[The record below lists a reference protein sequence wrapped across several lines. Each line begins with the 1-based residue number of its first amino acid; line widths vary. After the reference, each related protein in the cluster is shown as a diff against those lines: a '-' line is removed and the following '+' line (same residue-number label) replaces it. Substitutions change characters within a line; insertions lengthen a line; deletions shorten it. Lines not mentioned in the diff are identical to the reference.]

1 MEKCYLVLQNGRVFE
16 GKPIGRRGE
25 TTAELVFDTAVVG
38 FVEALTDPDFY
49 GQALVATFPL
59 IGNYGVNYSDVESD
73 GAKVKAIVMRE
84 CCDAPSNFRSE
95 GKFEEFLEKE
105 GVIGIY
111 DVDTRAVTNILREE
125 GTMNAAIV
133 GELPS
138 DMTELLK
145 KIAAYKI
152 ENAAAAV
159 SCAEKTVIPSKGET
173 KRRVALWDFGVK
185 NSIVQNLANRGAEVI
200 KMPYSSTVA
209 DMLSLNADGIFLSDG
224 PSDPNAEKELVEKIA
239 ELADKNLPIF
249 GVGLGHQLL
258 AMAMGATVSK
268 LKHGHRGGNQP
279 AKCYE
284 NGRVYI
290 TSQNHGY
297 VVDGAPKNAEVSFV
311 NVNDGTVE
319 GLEYSDKPMIS
330 VQFHPEPV
338 GGAID
343 TGWLFDRFFALMEER
358 KCR

>member
-1 MEKCYLVLQNGRVFE
+1 MEKTYLVLQNGRVFE
-16 GKPIGRRGE
+16 GKPIGRRGD
-25 TTAELVFDTAVVG
+25 TIAELVFDTAVVG
-38 FVEALTDPDFY
+38 FVEALTDPNFY

-59 IGNYGVNYSDVESD
+59 VGNYGVNYSDVESE
-73 GAKVKAIVMRE
+73 GAKVKALIMRE

-111 DVDTRAVTNILREE
+111 DVDTRAITNILREE

-138 DMTELLK
+138 DTNALLK
-145 KIAAYKI
+145 QIASYKT

-159 SCAEKTVIPSKGET
+159 SCAEKKVFLAKG
-173 KRRVALWDFGVK
+173 KKKYSVAVWDLGVK
-185 NSIVQNLANRGAEVI
+185 NSIVERLTDRGAEVI
-200 KMPYSSTVA
+200 EMPYSSSVA
-209 DMLSLNADGIFLSDG
+209 DILAENADGVLLSNG
-224 PSDPNAEKELVEKIA
+224 PSDPNGEKELVKKIA
-239 ELADKNLPIF
+239 QLADKNVPIF

-258 AMAMGATVSK
+258 ALSQGAKVSK

-279 AKCYE
+279 SKCYE

-297 VVDGAPKNAEVSFV
+297 VVEGAPKNAKVSFA